1 MIKQFRV
8 LILMMVVL
16 LTSVP
21 VFAQKQEYNDPVIQ
35 KAVTYI
41 KSLQTGEG
49 NFGKYDGHYYLAAS
63 LGQAGEELKSYID
76 YLKTLTVDSNTS
88 AGELAKLIY
97 TLSSIGEN
105 PSDFNGK
112 DIVKILLDKQQKNG
126 SFGAGEAGDA
136 FIVVSIN
143 QAGIATPKQ
152 TQMQTYFEGLTYE
165 NGLFKY
171 PTGTDI
177 DTTAR
182 IVRALKILGA
192 DNNHPIIKNALDAI
206 HKAQDENGVLESW
219 GAPNYDST
227 AEVVMM
233 LVDLGI
239 DPTAGEWDKNG
250 KNLITAIV
258 DNQDKNGSFKSLW
271 DAKYSS
277 YEALLAL
284 FKYHQTFNRTV
295 ADKDSKH
302 NSVNSSNVNNDS
314 DKSVNITVSVI
325 GKNGEILFPKTEFTL
340 SEVSKYGK
348 TVLQTLEQTGLSF
361 KTKNDNSYISEIVGL
376 KESISSTAGWKYK
389 VNGVSPSVSA
399 VKCIL
404 KDGDVVELFWVDN
417 YMQDQSKNKDNKP
430 SIFKDVTN
438 ENFGW
443 AKEEIEYLADKG
455 IISGDGKSKFNPGK
469 SITREEYIKI
479 IITMLG
485 VKVGNKENSGF
496 KDDGLISNWAKP
508 YITKAKEMEIIDGYG
523 DNVFK
528 PKGKISR
535 EEMVVIFV
543 KALIRQGKTK
553 LENVDDQ
560 EGLTFSDKDKISKWA
575 KKYIMLAVKNNMLK
589 GNEENKF
596 NAKGMGTRAEV
607 AIMIYRIVDM
617 GLKTQN

>member
-206 HKAQDENGVLESW
+206 HKAQNENGVLESW

-258 DNQDKNGSFKSLW
+258 DNQDKNGSFKGLW

-284 FKYHQTFNRTV
+284 FKYYQTFNRTV

>member
-206 HKAQDENGVLESW
+206 HKAQNENGVLESW